1 MNTVERIKSI
11 CLERNIPISK
21 LERDCDFSNGYIN
34 SLKKGT
40 LPNDRLLKIA
50 EYLGVNVSYLSTG
63 RNIVDDYYFDDET
76 AQIAQAIFENKDL
89 KLLFDAAQ
97 KVKPEDLKVI
107 HAMLKALKKRDDEV
121 NE

>member
-11 CLERNIPISK
+11 CSERNIPISK

-50 EYLGVNVSYLSTG
+50 DYLGVNASFLSTG
-63 RNIVDDYYFDDET
+63 RNIAEEYYFDDE
-76 AQIAQAIFENKDL
+76 AAKIAQEIFENKEL
-89 KLLFDAAQ
+89 KLLFDTA
-97 KVKPEDLKVI
+97 KTVNPEDLQIV
-107 HAMLKALKKRDDEV
+107 HAMLKALKKKDSDV